1 MVKMMLVEDMDEA
14 AMVERLF
21 NEIRKTLDEGRSYRD
36 ARCFDMAAYMDGRGE
51 AFSDYPNEAYPSA
64 AHAANVAGAFP
75 HGELVRI
82 PYGAL
87 VYVYRDV
94 GNGEAVYDV
103 YSFGYMSNVTV
114 EKDVEGDLA
123 GLVNLG
129 GEFFPF

>member
-1 MVKMMLVEDMDEA
+1 MIEMMLVEDEDEA
-14 AMVERLF
+14 AMVERIF

-36 ARCFDMAAYMDGRGE
+36 ARCFDEAAFFDGRGE
-51 AFSDYPNEAYPSA
+51 AF
-64 AHAANVAGAFP
+64 FL
-75 HGELVRI
+75 GELVRI

-87 VYVYRDV
+87 VYVYRNV

-103 YSFGYMSNVTV
+103 YSFGYMSQVTV